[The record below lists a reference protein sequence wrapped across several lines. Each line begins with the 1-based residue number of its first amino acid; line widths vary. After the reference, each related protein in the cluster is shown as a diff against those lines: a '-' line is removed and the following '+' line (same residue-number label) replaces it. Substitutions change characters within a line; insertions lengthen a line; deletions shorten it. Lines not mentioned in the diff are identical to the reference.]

1 MPLAY
6 PAEDLDFVLSQ
17 TPEFWSRFGGARLL
31 ITGGTGFIGSWLV
44 QTLQRANYRLGSGLE
59 LVVLAR
65 NPDRARQQHPFVFD
79 RADTRLVQA
88 DISQALPPLG
98 PLDMCI
104 HAATDVGDLGKA
116 GNPLQQFDSIVGGTR
131 RVLDMAQAGGAKR
144 FLLVSSGAIY
154 GPQPT
159 DLERIH
165 ETYTAAPSTL
175 LQAQAYG
182 NGKRAAEWLACAY
195 AAQTAQTGLEASI
208 ARIFAVVGPG
218 LPFNGPFAAGNF
230 IRDALA
236 GKTITI
242 QGDGQPLRSF
252 LYMSDLCIWLLRILG
267 VGQSGEAYNVGGQH
281 AVSIATLAQQV
292 VAAAD
297 TATPIDIRTQAQPD
311 VAPPRYL
318 PDTSKARQA
327 LNLQDYTPLDV
338 ALRKTIA
345 WTRASGIPNPHS
357 V

>member
-1 MPLAY
+1 MALAY
-6 PAEDLDFVLSQ
+6 PAEDLDFVLSH
-17 TPEFWSRFGGARLL
+17 TPEFWSQFSGARLL

-44 QTLQRANYRLGSGLE
+44 QALQHANDRQGSRLE

-65 NPDRARQQHPFVFD
+65 NPERARQQHPAVFA
-79 RADTRLVQA
+79 RADTHLVQG
-88 DISQALPPLG
+88 DVSQPQPSLG
-98 PLDMCI
+98 PLDLCI
-104 HAATDVGDLGKA
+104 HAATDVGDPGKA
-116 GNPLQQFDSIVGGTR
+116 GIPLQQFDSIVGGTR
-131 RVLDMAQAGGAKR
+131 RMLDAAQAGGARR
-144 FLLVSSGAIY
+144 FLLISSGAIY

-165 ETYTAAPSTL
+165 ETYAAAPSPL
-175 LQAQAYG
+175 LPSQVYG

-195 AAQTAQTGLEASI
+195 AALAAQTGLETSI

-236 GKTITI
+236 GKAITI
-242 QGDGQPLRSF
+242 QGDGRPLRSF

-267 VGQSGEAYNVGGQH
+267 TGQSGDAYNVGGQH

-292 VAAAD
+292 VAAAG
-297 TATPIDIRTQAQPD
+297 TTTRIDICTPAQPD
-311 VAPPRYL
+311 VLPPRYL
-318 PDTSKARQA
+318 PDTSKARQS
-327 LNLQDYTPLDV
+327 LNLQDYTPLDA

-345 WTRASGIPNPHS
+345 WTHASGIPITQP